1 MRKNGTDFIYKND
14 EHIELNS
21 IENLY
26 EFGIKSC
33 NEICK
38 QYLEKEK
45 NNDIKIK
52 KLIKEE

>member
-1 MRKNGTDFIYKND
+1 MSLINSSFYIQDD
-14 EHIELNS
+14 AHIDLNS

>member
-1 MRKNGTDFIYKND
+1 MSLINI
-14 EHIELNS
+14 
-21 IENLY
+21 
-26 EFGIKSC
+26 GIKSC

-45 NNDIKIK
+45 NNDIKLK